1 MNNDKKEKSI
11 KDKSKDMLNEISV
24 YRKEKKSKSNKI
36 QIKQKKSI
44 NLKNKRKNIPKII
57 QKKINNKEIINK
69 FNYIDEEINEFS
81 YYLAIQY
88 DKRNYCQYYTSLIKT
103 KHSLIFAFFNNN
115 DYNSQIFK
123 IDLFFIGFTIDYTVN
138 ALFFND
144 DTMHKIYQNKGKF
157 DFESQI
163 LIIIYSTLISMVLNT
178 PLNFL
183 SLSNDS
189 IINFKQNNNKTFT
202 LIRKLIL
209 KK

>member
-24 YRKEKKSKSNKI
+24 YRKEKKSKSKSNKF

-115 DYNSQIFK
+115 DYNSQIIK

-163 LIIIYSTLISMVLNT
+163 LIIIKQYVKMIV
-178 PLNFL
+178 NF
-183 SLSNDS
+183 
-189 IINFKQNNNKTFT
+189 QNM
-202 LIRKLIL
+202 IV

>member
-1 MNNDKKEKSI
+1 M
-11 KDKSKDMLNEISV
+11 
-24 YRKEKKSKSNKI
+24 
-36 QIKQKKSI
+36 
-44 NLKNKRKNIPKII
+44 KNKRKNIPKII

-115 DYNSQIFK
+115 DYNSQIIK

-138 ALFFND
+138 ALFFDD

-183 SLSNDS
+183 YLSNDS
-189 IINFKQNNNKTFT
+189 IINFKQNNSKINIKK
-202 LIRKLIL
+202 IAKQL
-209 KK
+209 KKNLKIKFILYFIIGFLLLAFFWYYISMFCVIYKTIHKYT